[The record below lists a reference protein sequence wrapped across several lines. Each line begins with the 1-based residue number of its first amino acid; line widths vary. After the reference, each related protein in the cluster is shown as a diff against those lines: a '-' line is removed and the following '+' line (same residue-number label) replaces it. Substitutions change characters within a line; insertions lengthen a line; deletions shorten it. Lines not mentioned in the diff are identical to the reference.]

1 MMKLQFKTNMLIC
14 FTLLGISLSA
24 QISISGEISNRVTGE
39 TLTGAN
45 IIVKELNFGSTSN
58 ESGSYHIDK
67 LKPGKYTLEVSFI
80 GFNEASL
87 NIHLKEGEHRTF
99 NFQLDPANIEMSS
112 VVITGTRT
120 QRKMEDI
127 PARMALM
134 DAQQVKEYPA
144 SNVDDLLKSVSNIY
158 VNRSWGIFSK
168 NTSVTMRGLDGT
180 QRTLVL
186 LDGVPLNKVSGGQIQ
201 WSLIQPEDVERIE
214 VLKGPGSALYGMNA
228 MGGVINV
235 ITKKPQKKF
244 NLDAGLQLGSMN
256 TIGGNLSLGGNYVKD
271 NKGLYWDVNGF
282 YRQGDGYILEPE
294 ELRDSTDT
302 EAYLF
307 EGNLSGML
315 GYRFNANHLLELR
328 YEYHDEKRGD
338 GRQVFEED
346 GGYNRY
352 AVHYARANYQGNIN
366 GAVLVANAFYQLENY
381 IRQSETVN
389 ATGEYRLYETDSKK
403 QDQGLWLTLSKE
415 WVRNNNFT
423 LGADIHDGSVD
434 ATDTYYTSTD
444 EIQYKGK
451 LSFVGLFVQDEISM
465 MNNKLKLIAGL
476 RLEVANFRDG
486 SLQVTNPS
494 SVTAFP
500 GDINEGF
507 AGNTWTSVSPKFSG
521 MFTFNPKIS
530 AYLSLSSGFNPP
542 KLDDLCKSGKINKGF
557 KIANPELQPETIG
570 TVEIGANWKPHKKI
584 SIEPSLYFSVGK
596 DFQYFVP
603 TGDSIDTGGG
613 DLKPYLRRENI
624 SEVEIIGGEL
634 NFEYLIINGLSLNA
648 NYAYN
653 HSVIKK
659 YDDENI
665 APDDD
670 LTGKFLAE
678 VPMNTAFVGINW
690 RNNIMDVYL
699 TCNYMGEMWA
709 DELNTEKIDDY
720 FMFDINLSK
729 TFLKHYRVSLMVQ
742 DVFDKQPID
751 KKMMLSPGRFFLAKL
766 QYQL

>member
-1 MMKLQFKTNMLIC
+1 MKLHFKTYLLLC
-14 FTLLGISLSA
+14 FTLFGMNLSA
-24 QISISGEISNRVTGE
+24 QISISGQVTNNSTNEI
-39 TLTGAN
+39 LAGAN

-58 ESGSYHIDK
+58 TSGFYQIEN
-67 LKPGKYTLEVSFI
+67 LKPGKYTLEVSFM
-80 GFNEASL
+80 GFKEASL
-87 NIHLKEGEHRTF
+87 SIQLKEGKQKTF
-99 NFQLDPANIEMSS
+99 NFQLEPANIEMSS
-112 VVITGTRT
+112 VVITATRT
-120 QRKMEDI
+120 QRDIEDI

-134 DAQQVKEYPA
+134 DAKQVEEYPA
-144 SNVDDLLKSVSNIY
+144 SNVDDVLKSVSNIY

-168 NTSVTMRGLDGT
+168 NTSLTMRGLDGT
-180 QRTLVL
+180 QRTLIL
-186 LDGVPLNKVSGGQIQ
+186 LNGVPLNKVSGGQIQ

-235 ITKKPQKKF
+235 ISKKPQKKF

-256 TIGGNLSLGGNYVKD
+256 TIGGNLSLGGNQVKN
-271 NKGLYWDVNGF
+271 NKGLYWGINGF
-282 YRQGDGYILEPE
+282 YRQGDGYVIEPE
-294 ELRDSTDT
+294 ESRDSTDT
-302 EAYLF
+302 EAYLY
-307 EGNLSGML
+307 EGNLSTLL
-315 GYRFNANHLLELR
+315 GYKFNANHSLELS

-338 GRQVFEED
+338 GRQVFEDD

-381 IRQSETVN
+381 NRQSETVN
-389 ATGEYRLYETDSKK
+389 STGTYRLYETDSKK
-403 QDQGLWLTLSKE
+403 QDQGLWLTLTKE
-415 WVRNNNFT
+415 WIRNNNFT

-465 MNNKLKLIAGL
+465 MDNKLKLIAGL
-476 RLEVANFRDG
+476 RMDVANFRDG
-486 SLQVTNPS
+486 RLRVTDPS

-500 GDINEGF
+500 GDMYEEFTENI
-507 AGNTWTSVSPKFSG
+507 WTSFSPKISG

-530 AYLSLSSGFNPP
+530 AYLSLSNGFNPP

-570 TVEIGANWKPHKKI
+570 TIELGANWKPQKKI
-584 SIEPSLYFSVGK
+584 SIEPSAYVSDGK

-613 DLKPYLRRENI
+613 DLKPYLKRENI
-624 SEVEIIGGEL
+624 SEVEILGGEL
-634 NFEYLIINGLSLNA
+634 NIEYFISNGLSLNA
-648 NYAYN
+648 NYAHN

-659 YDDENI
+659 YDNENV
-665 APDDD
+665 APDDN

-678 VPMNTAFVGINW
+678 VPQNTAFMGINW
-690 RNNIMDVYL
+690 RNQIVDVYL
-699 TCNYMGEMWA
+699 TCNYVGEMWA
-709 DELNTEKIDDY
+709 DELNTVKIDDY
-720 FMFDINLSK
+720 FMFDVNLSK

-742 DVFDKQPID
+742 DVFDRQPID

>member
-1 MMKLQFKTNMLIC
+1 M
-14 FTLLGISLSA
+14 SLSA
-24 QISISGEISNRVTGE
+24 QISISGQVTNKSTNE
-39 TLTGAN
+39 VLAGAN
-45 IIVKELNFGSTSN
+45 IIVRELNFGGTSN
-58 ESGSYHIDK
+58 ESGYYQIDK
-67 LKPGKYTLEVSFI
+67 LNPGKYTLEVSFI

-87 NIHLKEGEHRTF
+87 SIQLKEGKHKTF
-99 NFQLDPANIEMSS
+99 NFQLEPANIEMSS
-112 VVITGTRT
+112 VVITATRT
-120 QRKMEDI
+120 ERKLEDI

-134 DAQQVKEYPA
+134 DAKQVEEYPA
-144 SNVDDLLKSVSNIY
+144 SNVDDVLKSVSNIY

-186 LDGVPLNKVSGGQIQ
+186 LNGVPLNKVSGGQIQ

-235 ITKKPQKKF
+235 ITKKPKKKF
-244 NLDAGLQLGSMN
+244 NLDAGLQLGSMG
-256 TIGGNLSLGGNYVKD
+256 TVGGNLSLGGNYVKN
-271 NKGLYWDVNGF
+271 NKGLYWGINGF
-282 YRQGDGYILEPE
+282 YRQGDGYVIEPE

-302 EAYLF
+302 EAYLY
-307 EGNLSGML
+307 EGNVSGLL
-315 GYRFNANHLLELR
+315 GYRFNTNHSLELS

-352 AVHYARANYQGNIN
+352 AVHYARANYQGNFN

-381 IRQSETVN
+381 NRQSETVN
-389 ATGEYRLYETDSKK
+389 STGTYRLYETDSKK
-403 QDQGLWLTLSKE
+403 QDQGLWLTLTKE
-415 WVRNNNFT
+415 WIRNNSFT
-423 LGADIHDGSVD
+423 LGADIHDGSVN
-434 ATDTYYTSTD
+434 ASDTYYTSTD

-465 MNNKLKLIAGL
+465 MDNKLKLIAGL
-476 RLEVANFRDG
+476 RLDMANFRDG
-486 SLQVTNPS
+486 SLRVTDPS

-500 GDINEGF
+500 GDMYEEF
-507 AGNTWTSVSPKFSG
+507 AGNTWTSFSPKFSG
-521 MFTFNPKIS
+521 LFTFNPKIS
-530 AYLSLSSGFNPP
+530 AYLSLSNGFNPP

-570 TVEIGANWKPHKKI
+570 TIELGTNWEPHKKI
-584 SIEPSLYFSVGK
+584 SIEPSAYISGGK

-613 DLKPYLRRENI
+613 DMKPYLKRENI

-634 NFEYLIINGLSLNA
+634 NFEYRIANGLSLNA

-659 YDDENI
+659 YDDENV
-665 APDDD
+665 APEDD

-678 VPMNTAFVGINW
+678 VPMNTAFIGINW
-690 RNNIMDVYL
+690 RNKILDTYI
-699 TCNYMGEMWA
+699 TCNYVGEMWA
-709 DELNTEKIDDY
+709 DELNTVKIDDY
-720 FMFDINLSK
+720 FMFDVNLSK
-729 TFLKHYRVSLMVQ
+729 MFMNHYRVSLIIQ
-742 DVFDKQPID
+742 DIFDRQPID
-751 KKMMLSPGRFFLAKL
+751 KKMRLAPGRFFLVKL
-766 QYQL
+766 HYQL